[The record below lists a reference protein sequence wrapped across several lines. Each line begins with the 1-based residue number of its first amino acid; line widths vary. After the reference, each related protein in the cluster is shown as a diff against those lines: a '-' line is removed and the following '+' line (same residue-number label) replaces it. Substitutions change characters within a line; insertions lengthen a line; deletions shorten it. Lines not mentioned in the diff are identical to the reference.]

1 MSEIRPPTPEEISEI
16 LQRNSGVLL
25 GVGVVQILLGVAA
38 VIVPQ
43 VATVV
48 GVEFLAVML
57 CISGIAQGVLTFRVS
72 GWKGTSLM
80 AVGALVS
87 LAAGIM
93 ILTDPQGG
101 AVAITLL
108 LAIVCGVEGIARVA
122 LGMGPAGAGSRGNF
136 IVSGLAGVV
145 LGILL
150 AIEWPD
156 DAVWA
161 IGLLLGIN
169 LLMGG
174 MSLVAVA
181 MAARRGDVEKP
192 A

>member
-16 LQRNSGVLL
+16 LRRSSGVLL
-25 GVGVVQILLGVAA
+25 AVGVVQILLGVAA
-38 VIVPQ
+38 VLAPK

-72 GWKGTSLM
+72 GWTGTSLL

-93 ILTDPQGG
+93 ILMDPQGG
-101 AVAITLL
+101 AIAITLL

-122 LGMGPAGAGSRGNF
+122 LGMSPAGAGSRGAF
-136 IVSGLAGVV
+136 VVCGLASVAVG
-145 LGILL
+145 LLL
-150 AIEWPD
+150 AVEWPD

-161 IGLLLGIN
+161 IGLMLGIN

-181 MAARRGDVEKP
+181 MSARAGDVEKP